1 VVPQAPTA
9 YSRSAVRFN
18 DLALASVAYVEPPVE
33 VSSGALEARLA
44 PTLARLKLPSHPLR
58 LLTGIEAR
66 RAWTPG
72 TPLADSAGE
81 AARKALVDARVD
93 ASEVG
98 LLVST
103 SVSREGLEPSL
114 ASSVHARLDL
124 PSEAQAYDL
133 GNACLGFLNGI
144 EVAGRMIE
152 AGVVHTALV
161 VAAEDSTPVVEAT
174 LRRLSGAE
182 VSAPEFWANFATLTL
197 GSMAVAAVLRRGSL
211 APRASRVH
219 GSVALADTRQNH
231 LCRGDA
237 TGMVTDSTALLRAGV
252 ALAGRT
258 WARAAEE
265 LPRWSASS
273 IDAYVCH
280 QVGRAHLGALSEAL
294 HIPLDRC
301 FPTYAR
307 HGNVGPAAVP
317 FTLARAV
324 EAGAVRP
331 GDHVALMGI
340 GSGLNV
346 SMMSVTW

>member
-1 VVPQAPTA
+1 MEVT
-9 YSRSAVRFN
+9 SA
-18 DLALASVAYVEPPVE
+18 
-33 VSSGALEARLA
+33 ALEDRLA
-44 PTLARLKLPSHPLR
+44 PTLSRLRLPARPLQ

-66 RAWTPG
+66 RAWAPG
-72 TPLADSAGE
+72 TTLS
-81 AARKALVDARVD
+81 DA
-93 ASEVG
+93 ASEAGHLALGRAGVPPSDVG
-98 LLVST
+98 LLIST

-114 ASSVHARLDL
+114 ASSVHARLGL
-124 PSEAQAYDL
+124 PAEAQAYDL
-133 GNACLGFLNGI
+133 ANACLGFLNGI

-161 VAAEDSTPVVEAT
+161 VAAEDATPVVEAT
-174 LRRLSGAE
+174 LRRLQA
-182 VSAPEFWANFATLTL
+182 SAITTTEFWANFATLTL
-197 GSMAVAAVLRRGSL
+197 GSMSVAAVLCRAERAPA
-211 APRASRVH
+211 APRIH

-237 TGMVTDSTALLRAGV
+237 NGMVTDSTALLRAGV
-252 ALAGRT
+252 ALAGRA
-258 WARAAEE
+258 WARATEE
-265 LPRWSASS
+265 LPRWSASTLE
-273 IDAYVCH
+273 AYICH
-280 QVGRAHLGALSEAL
+280 QVGRPHLGALSEAL
-294 HIPLDRC
+294 GIPLERC